1 MNPHVIVFSHLLTTV
16 DKGKKREKAA
26 ESDPFAISITITLW
40 LSNGAFEPKKLHRG
54 NEMTASGLMTFS
66 PELNAVHMYVQVHS
80 AGAIVVCK
88 CLEMHCEE
96 IAPSTKIFLSQNGA
110 KITTSF
116 YDSIRT
122 AAAAQLL
129 LLLTLLLHAFHIT
142 WLLLY

>member
-80 AGAIVVCK
+80 AGAIVICK

-96 IAPSTKIFLSQNGA
+96 IAPSSKIFFVA
-110 KITTSF
+110 KWRKDYNLF
-116 YDSIRT
+116 
-122 AAAAQLL
+122 L
-129 LLLTLLLHAFHIT
+129 
-142 WLLLY
+142 